1 MRSMAWFIVIPS
13 CLKGKKVK
21 ITCLVTLNYEVSNQ
35 IKLEYD
41 NKYANIL
48 LSDKSTDEDD
58 TKMHHIY
65 EANGTLD
72 ILHCNGIWRWWF
84 SQIRVLF
91 MRCLAFCIK
100 ETMENTYPWIQ
111 NIDAEKWT

>member
-1 MRSMAWFIVIPS
+1 
-13 CLKGKKVK
+13 
-21 ITCLVTLNYEVSNQ
+21 VTLNYEVSNQ

-72 ILHCNGIWRWWF
+72 ILHCKGI
-84 SQIRVLF
+84 
-91 MRCLAFCIK
+91 
-100 ETMENTYPWIQ
+100 
-111 NIDAEKWT
+111 